1 VVVGLQADTL
11 PAASS
16 LVVSRSSTA
25 SMRNVSRVMGSFSLI
40 SADVDRIA
48 RIGER
53 DETDPPTLAALLA

>member
-40 SADVDRIA
+40 SADVDRIV

>member
-1 VVVGLQADTL
+1 VVVGLQADIL
-11 PAASS
+11 PAAAS

-40 SADVDRIA
+40 SADVDRIV